1 MSNSLNRRE
10 KNLRLKILL
19 IDFDKYLRYNSNTK
33 NKKFEEFLMSRVAI
47 ITDTSAGFTPQ
58 QAVELGLTI
67 VPIPFI
73 INGEEYIE
81 NVNLTREKFFKLL
94 EGNSNIS
101 TSQTSQI
108 VLKECFDSLLASYD
122 EIVFIPLSSGLTGIC
137 KTTKPTADEYNGRV
151 QVVDNKRVS
160 VTLKGA
166 VLIAVELVKEGKSAK
181 EIKEYLETDTFN
193 SSIYITL
200 TTLKYLKKGGRITA
214 TAAAIGTLLKIK
226 PVLQIQG
233 DKLDAYAKV
242 MTMQQAKSKMI
253 NAVKKDLETRFKKYY
268 DNGEMAIAIAHTSL
282 NDMAAQQFA
291 EEIKQEFQNLKFSY
305 VDPLP
310 LAITCH
316 TGPDALAL
324 AVFKTYKDCLNLIK

>member
-1 MSNSLNRRE
+1 MSNSLNCRE
-10 KNLRLKILL
+10 KIVCKNFVL
-19 IDFDKYLRYNSNTK
+19 IDLIQYLSYNAITK
-33 NKKFEEFLMSRVAI
+33 FKTNKEFLMSRVAI

-73 INGEEYIE
+73 IDGEEYIE
-81 NVNLTREKFFKLL
+81 NVNLTREEFFQKMQ
-94 EGNSNIS
+94 ENASIS
-101 TSQTSQI
+101 TSQPSQI

-137 KTTKPTADEYNGRV
+137 KSTQPTVEEYAGKV
-151 QVVDNKRVS
+151 QLVDNKRVS
-160 VTLKGA
+160 LTLKGA
-166 VLIAVELVKEGKSAK
+166 VYIALKLASEGKSAK

-233 DKLDAYAKV
+233 DKLDAYSKV
-242 MTMQQAKSKMI
+242 MTMNQAKTKMI
-253 NAVKKDLETRFKKYY
+253 NAIKKDLETRFKKYY
-268 DNGEMAIAIAHTSL
+268 DNNEMAIAVAHTSL
-282 NDMAAQQFA
+282 NDIAAKTFA
-291 EEIKQEFQNLKFSY
+291 EEIKQEFPNLKFTFI
-305 VDPLP
+305 DPLP

-316 TGPDALAL
+316 IGPDALAC
-324 AVFKTYKDCLNLIK
+324 AVFKTYKDCVENKK

>member
-1 MSNSLNRRE
+1 
-10 KNLRLKILL
+10 
-19 IDFDKYLRYNSNTK
+19 
-33 NKKFEEFLMSRVAI
+33 MSRVAI
-47 ITDTSAGFTPQ
+47 ITDTSAGFSPK
-58 QAVELGLTI
+58 QAVELGITI

-81 NVNLTREKFFKLL
+81 NVNLTREKFFELM
-94 EGNSNIS
+94 ESNSNIS
-101 TSQTSQI
+101 TSQPSQI
-108 VLKECFDSLLASYD
+108 ILKECFDSLLANYD
-122 EIVFIPLSSGLTGIC
+122 EVVFIPLSSGLTGIC
-137 KTTKPTADEYNGRV
+137 KSTQPTAEEYNGKV

-166 VLIAVELVKEGKSAK
+166 VLIAVELAKEGKSAK
-181 EIKEYLETDTFN
+181 EIKDYLETDTFN

-242 MTMQQAKSKMI
+242 MTMQQAKNKMI

-268 DNGEMAIAIAHTSL
+268 DNGEMAIAVAHTSL
-282 NDMAAQQFA
+282 NDMVAQKFT
-291 EEIKQEFQNLKFSY
+291 EELKQEFPKLKFSFI
-305 VDPLP
+305 DPLP
-310 LAITCH
+310 LSITCH
-316 TGPDALAL
+316 IGPDSLAL
-324 AVFKTYKDCLNLIK
+324 AVFKTYKNSLDNLK